1 MEKGSELFTEGGEAK
16 GGGEDWRRS
25 ELDNGRRVLV
35 KGKTVERCMK
45 YSQKKTSLALKDHR
59 RKKRAQKRFCDDSRV
74 LVLPTFWGI

>member
-25 ELDNGRRVLV
+25 ELGNGRRVLV

-45 YSQKKTSLALKDHR
+45 YSQKKN
-59 RKKRAQKRFCDDSRV
+59 KKKKHP
-74 LVLPTFWGI
+74 LH